1 MENPVPDPIT
11 PEPMARFGWLK
22 LLVIIVVATTVASLV
37 AVWAVSTYLFP
48 REFKPVTLSAKEEK
62 VLEQK
67 LDRLDPM
74 QRTRIA
80 ARHRPAPQ
88 AVPGQTTENLQPERY
103 SEEGASREIVLTEKE
118 LNALLAK
125 NTDLANRLAIDLSDD
140 MASAKLLVPLDED
153 FPLFGGKTLKVN
165 AGLELAYANGK
176 PVVSIAGV
184 SLWGVPIPNAWMGNL
199 KHVDLVQEFGGQGG
213 FWSAFAAGVDE
224 IKIDEGRL
232 LVRLK
237 E

>member
-1 MENPVPDPIT
+1 MENPTPAPIA
-11 PEPMARFGWLK
+11 PEPVARFGWLK
-22 LLVIIVVATTVASLV
+22 LLVIIVVATSVASLV

-48 REFKPVTLSAKEEK
+48 KEFKPVTLSAKEEQ

-67 LDRLDPM
+67 LDRLDSM
-74 QRTRIA
+74 SRSRTVSRN
-80 ARHRPAPQ
+80 RPSSQSAS
-88 AVPGQTTENLQPERY
+88 GERTGTLQPERY

-125 NTDLANRLAIDLSDD
+125 NTDLADKLAIDLSDD
-140 MASAKLLVPLDED
+140 MASAKLLIPLDEE
-153 FPLFGGKTLKVN
+153 FPVVGGKTLKVS
-165 AGLELAYANGK
+165 AGLELAYADGK
-176 PVVSIAGV
+176 PVVAIVGV
-184 SLWGVPIPNAWMGNL
+184 SLWGVPVPNAWMGNL
-199 KHVDLVQEFGGQGG
+199 KNVDLVREFGGKGG

>member
-1 MENPVPDPIT
+1 MENPTPVPIA
-11 PEPMARFGWLK
+11 PEPAARFGWLK

-37 AVWAVSTYLFP
+37 AVWAVSTYFFP
-48 REFKPVTLSAKEEK
+48 REFKPVTLSVKEEK

-67 LDRLDPM
+67 LDRFDSM

-80 ARHRPAPQ
+80 ARNRPAPPP
-88 AVPGQTTENLQPERY
+88 APGQTTGSLQPERY
-103 SEEGASREIVLTEKE
+103 SEEGASREIVLSEKE

-125 NTDLANRLAIDLSDD
+125 NTDLANKLAIDLSDD

-153 FPLFGGKTLKVN
+153 FPLLGGKTLKVS
-165 AGLELAYANGK
+165 AGLELAYADGK
-176 PVVSIAGV
+176 PVVVIAGV

-199 KHVDLVQEFGGQGG
+199 KNVDLVREFGGKGG

-224 IKIDEGRL
+224 IKVDDGRL